1 MSRMLYMK
9 NVKFVIFI
17 KNCKFLFFVTIF
29 LVPNL
34 ILFSQSSLSEIE
46 DSKKSINGSGL
57 KVPRMASLKKS
68 LTYVRTGPGK
78 EFPIKSEINQKGHPV
93 EIIAEFNNW
102 RKIKTRSNLSGWIH
116 TQLLS
121 SFKTGLIV
129 SNTLLKKR
137 PLDSSKDLAKLLP
150 DLLINIKKCKEEWC
164 YIEVIKNK
172 SFFGWVKIKNIWGF
186 TSK

>member
-1 MSRMLYMK
+1 MK
-9 NVKFVIFI
+9 NIKFFIFI
-17 KNCKFLFFVTIF
+17 KYCKFLFFVTIF

-46 DSKKSINGSGL
+46 NLKKSINGSGL
-57 KVPRMASLKKS
+57 KIPRMASLKKS

-78 EFPIKSEINQKGHPV
+78 EFPIKSEIHQKGYPV

-129 SNTLLKKR
+129 SNSFLKKR

-150 DLLINIKKCKEEWC
+150 DLLINIKKCKKEWC

-172 SFFGWVKIKNIWGF
+172 NFFGWVKMKNIWGF

>member
-1 MSRMLYMK
+1 MLYIK
-9 NVKFVIFI
+9 NVKFLIFI
-17 KNCKFLFFVTIF
+17 KDCKFLFFVTIF
-29 LVPNL
+29 LIPNL
-34 ILFSQSSLSEIE
+34 ILFSQPSLSEIE
-46 DSKKSINGSGL
+46 NSKKSINGSGL

-78 EFPIKSEINQKGHPV
+78 EFPIKSEINQKGYPV

-102 RKIKTRSNLSGWIH
+102 RKIKTRTNLSGWIH

-150 DLLINIKKCKEEWC
+150 DLLIKVKKCRLKWC

-172 SFFGWVKIKNIWGF
+172 KFLG
-186 TSK
+186 

>member
-1 MSRMLYMK
+1 MPSMLYII
-9 NVKFVIFI
+9 NLNF
-17 KNCKFLFFVTIF
+17 FLFAKKYKFILFIILFFTI
-29 LVPNL
+29 NL
-34 ILFSQSSLSEIE
+34 IFYSKHTHSET
-46 DSKKSINGSGL
+46 KYSINGSGL
-57 KVPRMASLKKS
+57 TIPRVVSLKNS
-68 LTYVRTGPGK
+68 LTFMRTGPGK
-78 EFPIKSEINQKGHPV
+78 EFPIKFEVNQKGYPV
-93 EIIAEFNNW
+93 VIIAEFNNW

-150 DLLINIKKCKEEWC
+150 DLLINIKKCKKEWC

-172 SFFGWVKIKNIWGF
+172 NFFGWVKIKNIWGF

>member
-1 MSRMLYMK
+1 MLYMINIK
-9 NVKFVIFI
+9 FFIFLKDFKFQFFVI
-17 KNCKFLFFVTIF
+17 IF
-29 LVPNL
+29 LVINL
-34 ILFSQSSLSEIE
+34 FFFSQPTLSKTEN
-46 DSKKSINGSGL
+46 SKKSINGSGL

-68 LTYVRTGPGK
+68 LAYVRTGPGK
-78 EFPIKSEINQKGHPV
+78 EFPIKSEINQKGYPV

-102 RKIKTRSNLSGWIH
+102 RKVKTRSNLSGWIH

-150 DLLINIKKCKEEWC
+150 DLLINIKKCKKEWC

-172 SFFGWVKIKNIWGF
+172 NFFGWVKIKNIWGF
-186 TSK
+186 TNK